1 MPSSAEGGA
10 MRRRTLLIV
19 VISVV
24 LGAVLA
30 GGAYW
35 RWTDSPRYAL
45 QRLALAL
52 KTKNMPE
59 VFNYL
64 DLKAILNNF
73 IEDSSQE
80 PDDPS
85 GKEDEWSR
93 MSRKMGGKLARVF
106 LPKLFDSFEKEIKGA
121 MEKYL
126 LNLDN
131 TQIIGIAAA
140 ATTAQIEVQGEQA
153 QVTVVDPK
161 SKQPFRFQ
169 MLRQPETGTWQIV
182 SINYQDL
189 KKFTKREFQ
198 GP

>member
-1 MPSSAEGGA
+1 
-10 MRRRTLLIV
+10 MRRRTFLIV
-19 VISVV
+19 VIAVV

-35 RWTDSPRYAL
+35 RWTNSPRYAL
-45 QRLALAL
+45 QRLVLAL

-59 VFNYL
+59 FFNCL
-64 DLKAILNNF
+64 DLRAILNNI
-73 IEDSSQE
+73 IEESSQE
-80 PDDPS
+80 PEQPKG
-85 GKEDEWSR
+85 GKEDEWNR
-93 MSRKMGGKLARVF
+93 MSRKMGGKLARMF

-126 LNLDN
+126 TNLDN
-131 TQIIGIAAA
+131 TQILGIAAA

-153 QVTVVDPK
+153 LVTVVDPK
-161 SKQPFRFQ
+161 SKQPFRFR
-169 MLRQPETGTWQIV
+169 MMRQPKTRTWQIV